1 MMNLIGLP
9 WIQCL
14 NGKNMGGTLWCASFL
29 YLYDCF
35 PLADRR
41 HMPILKMEECGA

>member
-9 WIQCL
+9 WIQCS
-14 NGKNMGGTLWCASFL
+14 NGKNKGGTLWCASFL

-35 PLADRR
+35 SFADR
-41 HMPILKMEECGA
+41 HMLVLKMEECGA